1 MKDAMLGRLW
11 AEHHDRFSADF
22 GRAIDRLGARMR
34 SADGDTLPL
43 VGRALALVLA
53 VSLAS
58 LSLGSTL
65 A

>member
-1 MKDAMLGRLW
+1 MKDAMLDRMW
-11 AEHHDRFSADF
+11 REHHDRFSADL
-22 GRAIDRLGARMR
+22 GRTADRLGARMR
-34 SADGDTLPL
+34 SPDGDSLPL